1 MVIISAL
8 MLLLKDTVSLY
19 PLLTKG
25 VMWLL
30 GTVSS
35 SFSVSNH
42 PCLLSTHNIRAFLF
56 LIVNIIRVCGE
67 KSNKR
72 LNFYV
77 MSFLSFEKSDK
88 FMTLKRN
95 EAEKVLEIYRLFVR
109 ETDAL
114 ISFYE
119 IAKEFARNLPS
130 IQKVFFE

>member
-1 MVIISAL
+1 
-8 MLLLKDTVSLY
+8 
-19 PLLTKG
+19 
-25 VMWLL
+25 
-30 GTVSS
+30 
-35 SFSVSNH
+35 
-42 PCLLSTHNIRAFLF
+42 
-56 LIVNIIRVCGE
+56 
-67 KSNKR
+67 
-72 LNFYV
+72 